1 MKFKS
6 HFFNR
11 YIYLCIFIVVFF
23 LFFQKTIFA
32 AEHPSLI
39 FSASQKDE
47 IKAWIAAGGP
57 VQQVFN
63 AMKVLKTADEQ
74 WERSFAENSFY
85 FAITGD
91 ETAKR

>member
-1 MKFKS
+1 
-6 HFFNR
+6 
-11 YIYLCIFIVVFF
+11 
-23 LFFQKTIFA
+23 
-32 AEHPSLI
+32 
-39 FSASQKDE
+39 
-47 IKAWIAAGGP
+47 
-57 VQQVFN
+57 VFN